1 MDSDSLAAPNTTKAP
16 RKVRFAPK
24 GPPRRAP
31 KTALPKP
38 ENVEA
43 DIDAAKAE
51 ELMQRFN
58 EASAKVK
65 SKVEKKGPTQV
76 AFGYGGSSSS
86 LKSYGPLKGH
96 KAAGS
101 TSDGKWYWWA
111 ATAERI
117 HRAMGC
123 IVTHFVSQD
132 YYTNYP
138 VTLPVRRPY
147 SGNPELLDEE
157 EFGEA
162 SRSFTYDENSTKP
175 AVELGLMEEN
185 MEEKMF
191 FIQLPPTM
199 PMLKQSVKT
208 EGSETVTSSKPSRAK
223 ACSLNEL
230 PAGFMGKMLV
240 YKSGAVKLKLGETL
254 YNVSPGMD
262 CSFAQDVVVVNTEEK
277 YCSNIGELT
286 KRVIITPDVDS
297 ILDSI

>member
-24 GPPRRAP
+24 GPPRRAQ
-31 KTALPKP
+31 KTVLPKP
-38 ENVEA
+38 ENIEA
-43 DIDAAKAE
+43 DVDAAKAE

-58 EASAKVK
+58 EASMKVK
-65 SKVEKKGPTQV
+65 SKAEKKGPTQV
-76 AFGYGGSSSS
+76 AFGYGGSYS

-101 TSDGKWYWWA
+101 MSDGGIGGQRVQKEYTEPW
-111 ATAERI
+111 
-117 HRAMGC
+117 
-123 IVTHFVSQD
+123 D

-162 SRSFTYDENSTKP
+162 SRSLTYDENSVKP
-175 AVELGLMEEN
+175 AMALGLMEEN
-185 MEEKMF
+185 LEEKMF
-191 FIQLPPTM
+191 FVQLPPTM

-208 EGSETVTSSKPSRAK
+208 EGSETATSSKSSKAK

-230 PAGFMGKMLV
+230 PGGFMGKMLV
-240 YKSGAVKLKLGETL
+240 YKSGAIKLKLGETL

-262 CSFAQDVVVVNTEEK
+262 CSFAQDVVAVNTEEK

-286 KRVIITPDVDS
+286 KRLIITPDVDS

>member
-1 MDSDSLAAPNTTKAP
+1 MDSDSLAPKAP

-24 GPPRRAP
+24 GPPRRRQ
-31 KTALPKP
+31 KTLLPKP

-43 DIDAAKAE
+43 DVDAAKAE

-65 SKVEKKGPTQV
+65 TKVEKKGPTQV

-86 LKSYGPLKGH
+86 MKSYGHLKGV
-96 KAAGS
+96 AGS
-101 TSDGKWYWWA
+101 MSNGGIGGQRVQKEYTEPW
-111 ATAERI
+111 
-117 HRAMGC
+117 
-123 IVTHFVSQD
+123 D

-138 VTLPVRRPY
+138 VTLPLRRPY

-162 SRSFTYDENSTKP
+162 SRSLTYDENSIKP

-185 MEEKMF
+185 LEEKMF
-191 FIQLPPTM
+191 FVQLPPAM

-208 EGSETVTSSKPSRAK
+208 EGSEMATSSKSSKAR

-230 PAGFMGKMLV
+230 SGGFMGKMLV

-262 CSFAQDVVVVNTEEK
+262 CSFAQDVVAVNTEEK
-277 YCSNIGELT
+277 YCSNIGELAN
-286 KRVIITPDVDS
+286 RVIITPDVDS
-297 ILDSI
+297 ILDFI

>member
-1 MDSDSLAAPNTTKAP
+1 MDSDSFATKAP

-24 GPPRRAP
+24 GPPRRAQ
-31 KTALPKP
+31 KTVLPKP
-38 ENVEA
+38 ENIEA
-43 DIDAAKAE
+43 DGDAAKAE

-65 SKVEKKGPTQV
+65 HKVEKKGLTQV

-86 LKSYGPLKGH
+86 LKSYGHYNKVLSVGSECRRNTPSHGLVLKNLPF
-96 KAAGS
+96 
-101 TSDGKWYWWA
+101 
-111 ATAERI
+111 
-117 HRAMGC
+117 C
-123 IVTHFVSQD
+123 IKFLD

-162 SRSFTYDENSTKP
+162 SRSLTYDENSIKP
-175 AVELGLMEEN
+175 AMDFGLMEEN
-185 MEEKMF
+185 LEEKMF
-191 FIQLPPTM
+191 LVQLPTL
-199 PMLKQSVKT
+199 PMLKQSIKT
-208 EGSETVTSSKPSRAK
+208 EGSEMANSSKPSKAK

-240 YKSGAVKLKLGETL
+240 YKSGTVKLKLGETL
-254 YNVSPGMD
+254 FNLSPGMD
-262 CSFAQDVVVVNTEEK
+262 CSFAQDVVAVNTEEK

-286 KRVIITPDVDS
+286 KRIIITPDVDS
-297 ILDSI
+297 LLDSI

>member
-1 MDSDSLAAPNTTKAP
+1 MDSDSFATKAP

-24 GPPRRAP
+24 GPPRRAQ
-31 KTALPKP
+31 KTVLPKP
-38 ENVEA
+38 ENIEA
-43 DIDAAKAE
+43 DGDAAKAE
-51 ELMQRFN
+51 ELMRRFN

-65 SKVEKKGPTQV
+65 HKVEKKGPTQV

-86 LKSYGPLKGH
+86 LKSYGHYNKVS
-96 KAAGS
+96 GS
-101 TSDGKWYWWA
+101 MSDGGIGG
-111 ATAERI
+111 ER
-117 HRAMGC
+117 
-123 IVTHFVSQD
+123 VQKEYTEPWD

-162 SRSFTYDENSTKP
+162 SRSLTYDENSIKP
-175 AVELGLMEEN
+175 AMDLGLMEEN
-185 MEEKMF
+185 LEEKMF
-191 FIQLPPTM
+191 LVQLPTL
-199 PMLKQSVKT
+199 PMLKQSIKT
-208 EGSETVTSSKPSRAK
+208 EGSEMANSSKPSKAK

-254 YNVSPGMD
+254 FNLSPGMD
-262 CSFAQDVVVVNTEEK
+262 CSFAQDVVAVNTEEK

-286 KRVIITPDVDS
+286 KRIIITPDVDS
-297 ILDSI
+297 LLDSI

>member
-1 MDSDSLAAPNTTKAP
+1 MDSDSLAPKAP

-24 GPPRRAP
+24 GPPRRRQ
-31 KTALPKP
+31 KTLLPKP

-43 DIDAAKAE
+43 DVDAAKAE

-65 SKVEKKGPTQV
+65 TKVEKKGPTQV

-86 LKSYGPLKGH
+86 MKSYGHLKGV
-96 KAAGS
+96 AGS
-101 TSDGKWYWWA
+101 MSNGGIGGQRVQKEYTEPW
-111 ATAERI
+111 
-117 HRAMGC
+117 
-123 IVTHFVSQD
+123 D

-138 VTLPVRRPY
+138 VTLPLRRPY

-162 SRSFTYDENSTKP
+162 SRSLTYDENSIKP

-185 MEEKMF
+185 LEEKMF
-191 FIQLPPTM
+191 FVQLPPAM

-208 EGSETVTSSKPSRAK
+208 EGSEMATSSKSSKAR

-230 PAGFMGKMLV
+230 SGGFMGKMLV
-240 YKSGAVKLKLGETL
+240 YKSGAVKLRLGETL

-262 CSFAQDVVVVNTEEK
+262 CSFAQDVVAVNTEEK
-277 YCSNIGELT
+277 YCSNIGELAN
-286 KRVIITPDVDS
+286 RVIITPDVDS
-297 ILDSI
+297 ILDFI

>member
-1 MDSDSLAAPNTTKAP
+1 MDSDSLAPKAP

-24 GPPRRAP
+24 GPPRRAQ
-31 KTALPKP
+31 KAVVPKP

-43 DIDAAKAE
+43 DVDAAKAH

-65 SKVEKKGPTQV
+65 HKVEKKGPTQV

-86 LKSYGPLKGH
+86 SLKSYGHHFKVS
-96 KAAGS
+96 GS
-101 TSDGKWYWWA
+101 MSHGG
-111 ATAERI
+111 ERVQKEYI
-117 HRAMGC
+117 EPW
-123 IVTHFVSQD
+123 D

-162 SRSFTYDENSTKP
+162 SRSSTYDENSIKP
-175 AVELGLMEEN
+175 TMDLGLMEDN
-185 MEEKMF
+185 LEEKMF
-191 FIQLPPTM
+191 LVQLPTM

-208 EGSETVTSSKPSRAK
+208 EGSEMANSSKPSKARA
-223 ACSLNEL
+223 CNLNEL
-230 PAGFMGKMLV
+230 PMGHMGKMLV

-254 YNVSPGMD
+254 FNVSPGMD
-262 CSFAQDVVVVNTEEK
+262 CSFAQDVVAVNTEEK

-286 KRVIITPDVDS
+286 KRIIITPDVDS
-297 ILDSI
+297 LLDSI

>member
-1 MDSDSLAAPNTTKAP
+1 MDSDSFATKAP

-24 GPPRRAP
+24 GPPRRAQ
-31 KTALPKP
+31 KTVLPKP
-38 ENVEA
+38 ENIEA
-43 DIDAAKAE
+43 DGDAAKAE
-51 ELMQRFN
+51 ELMRRFN

-65 SKVEKKGPTQV
+65 HKVEKKGPTQV

-86 LKSYGPLKGH
+86 LKSYGHYNKVS
-96 KAAGS
+96 GS
-101 TSDGKWYWWA
+101 MSDGSA
-111 ATAERI
+111 GGIGGER
-117 HRAMGC
+117 
-123 IVTHFVSQD
+123 VQKEYTEPWD

-162 SRSFTYDENSTKP
+162 SRSLTYDENSIKP
-175 AVELGLMEEN
+175 AMDLGLMEEN
-185 MEEKMF
+185 LEEKMF
-191 FIQLPPTM
+191 LVQLPTL
-199 PMLKQSVKT
+199 PMLKQSIKT
-208 EGSETVTSSKPSRAK
+208 EGSEMANSSKPSKAK

-254 YNVSPGMD
+254 FNLSPGMD
-262 CSFAQDVVVVNTEEK
+262 CSFAQDVVAVNTEEK

-286 KRVIITPDVDS
+286 KRIIITPDVDS
-297 ILDSI
+297 LLDSI

>member
-1 MDSDSLAAPNTTKAP
+1 MDSDSLAPKAP

-24 GPPRRAP
+24 GPPRRAQ
-31 KTALPKP
+31 KTVLPKP

-51 ELMQRFN
+51 ELMKRFN
-58 EASAKVK
+58 EASTKVK

-86 LKSYGPLKGH
+86 VKSYGPFKGH
-96 KAAGS
+96 NKVAGAM
-101 TSDGKWYWWA
+101 SDGNVGGQRVQKEYTEPW
-111 ATAERI
+111 
-117 HRAMGC
+117 
-123 IVTHFVSQD
+123 D

-162 SRSFTYDENSTKP
+162 SRSLTYDENSIKP
-175 AVELGLMEEN
+175 AMELGLMEEN
-185 MEEKMF
+185 LEEKMF
-191 FIQLPPTM
+191 FVQLPPAM

-208 EGSETVTSSKPSRAK
+208 EGSEMAPSARPSKAK
-223 ACSLNEL
+223 ASSLNEL

-262 CSFAQDVVVVNTEEK
+262 CSFAQDVVAVNTEEK

>member
-1 MDSDSLAAPNTTKAP
+1 MFTVACS
-16 RKVRFAPK
+16 
-24 GPPRRAP
+24 
-31 KTALPKP
+31 

-51 ELMQRFN
+51 ELMKRFN
-58 EASAKVK
+58 EASTKVK

-86 LKSYGPLKGH
+86 VKSYGPFKGH
-96 KAAGS
+96 NK
-101 TSDGKWYWWA
+101 
-111 ATAERI
+111 
-117 HRAMGC
+117 
-123 IVTHFVSQD
+123 D

-162 SRSFTYDENSTKP
+162 SRSLTYDENSIIP
-175 AVELGLMEEN
+175 AMELGLMEEN
-185 MEEKMF
+185 LEEKMF
-191 FIQLPPTM
+191 FVQLPPAM

-208 EGSETVTSSKPSRAK
+208 EGSEMAPSSRPSKAK
-223 ACSLNEL
+223 ASSLNEL

-262 CSFAQDVVVVNTEEK
+262 CSFAQDVVAVNTEEK

>member
-1 MDSDSLAAPNTTKAP
+1 MDSDSFATKAP

-24 GPPRRAP
+24 GPPRRAQ
-31 KTALPKP
+31 KTVLPKP
-38 ENVEA
+38 ENIEA
-43 DIDAAKAE
+43 DGDAAKAE

-65 SKVEKKGPTQV
+65 HKVEKKGLTQV

-86 LKSYGPLKGH
+86 LKSYGHYNKVS
-96 KAAGS
+96 GS
-101 TSDGKWYWWA
+101 MSDGVIGG
-111 ATAERI
+111 ER
-117 HRAMGC
+117 
-123 IVTHFVSQD
+123 VQKEYTEPWD

-162 SRSFTYDENSTKP
+162 SRSLTYDENSIKP
-175 AVELGLMEEN
+175 AMDFGLMEEN
-185 MEEKMF
+185 LEEKMF
-191 FIQLPPTM
+191 LVQLPTL
-199 PMLKQSVKT
+199 PMLKQSIKT
-208 EGSETVTSSKPSRAK
+208 EGSEMANSSKPSKAK

-240 YKSGAVKLKLGETL
+240 YKSGTVKLKLGETL
-254 YNVSPGMD
+254 FNLSPGMD
-262 CSFAQDVVVVNTEEK
+262 CSFAQDVVAVNTEEK

-286 KRVIITPDVDS
+286 KRIIITPDVDS
-297 ILDSI
+297 LLDSI

>member
-1 MDSDSLAAPNTTKAP
+1 MDSDSLAPKAP

-24 GPPRRAP
+24 GPPRRP
-31 KTALPKP
+31 QKTLLPKP

-43 DIDAAKAE
+43 DVDAAKAE

-65 SKVEKKGPTQV
+65 TKVEKKGPTQV

-86 LKSYGPLKGH
+86 MKSYGHLKGV
-96 KAAGS
+96 AGS
-101 TSDGKWYWWA
+101 MSNGGIGGQRVQKEYTEPW
-111 ATAERI
+111 
-117 HRAMGC
+117 
-123 IVTHFVSQD
+123 D

-138 VTLPVRRPY
+138 VTLPLRRPY

-162 SRSFTYDENSTKP
+162 SRSLTYDENSIKP

-185 MEEKMF
+185 LEEKMF
-191 FIQLPPTM
+191 FVQLPPAM

-208 EGSETVTSSKPSRAK
+208 EGSEMATSSKSSKAR

-230 PAGFMGKMLV
+230 SGGFMGKMLV

-262 CSFAQDVVVVNTEEK
+262 CSFAQDVVAVNTEEK
-277 YCSNIGELT
+277 YCSNIGELAN
-286 KRVIITPDVDS
+286 RVIITPDVDS
-297 ILDSI
+297 ILDFI

>member
-1 MDSDSLAAPNTTKAP
+1 MDSDSFATKAP

-24 GPPRRAP
+24 GPPRRAQKTVLP
-31 KTALPKP
+31 KT

-43 DIDAAKAE
+43 DVDAAKAE

-58 EASAKVK
+58 EASAKIK
-65 SKVEKKGPTQV
+65 HKVEKKGPTQV

-86 LKSYGPLKGH
+86 LKSYGHYTKVS
-96 KAAGS
+96 GS
-101 TSDGKWYWWA
+101 MSDGGISG
-111 ATAERI
+111 ER
-117 HRAMGC
+117 
-123 IVTHFVSQD
+123 VQKEYTEPWD

-162 SRSFTYDENSTKP
+162 SQSLTYDENSIKP
-175 AVELGLMEEN
+175 AMDLGLMEEN
-185 MEEKMF
+185 LEEKMF
-191 FIQLPPTM
+191 LVQLPTM
-199 PMLKQSVKT
+199 PMLKQSIKT
-208 EGSETVTSSKPSRAK
+208 EGSEMANSSKTSKAK

-230 PAGFMGKMLV
+230 PAGLMGKLLV

-254 YNVSPGMD
+254 FNVSPGMD
-262 CSFAQDVVVVNTEEK
+262 CSFAQDVVAVNTEEK

-286 KRVIITPDVDS
+286 KRIIITPDVDS
-297 ILDSI
+297 LLDSF